1 MTRHCVIGDYT
12 LVLTFQLDHQTDYH
26 DDVIVVSTVYCLY
39 DPDFCYGMGAPLYM
53 APLST
58 RASNPA
64 TYL

>member
-1 MTRHCVIGDYT
+1 MTHHCVIGDYT

-26 DDVIVVSTVYCLY
+26 DDVIVVSTVHCLG
-39 DPDFCYGMGAPLYM
+39 DPDFWYGMKATLHM

-64 TYL
+64 MYL